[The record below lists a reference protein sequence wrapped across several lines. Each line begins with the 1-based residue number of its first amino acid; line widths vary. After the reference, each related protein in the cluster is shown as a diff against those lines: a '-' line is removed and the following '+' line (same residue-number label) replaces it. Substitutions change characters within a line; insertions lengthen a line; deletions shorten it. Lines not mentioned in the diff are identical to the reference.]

1 MEDVQQVV
9 NVARMYYLRGMKQEE
24 IAKKLKVSRASI
36 SLILTEAKRK
46 GIVEITIHNPM
57 ENDDEISRTLA
68 AQFGIRRCMVV
79 PTSIRETDVLIE
91 LTAARAADI
100 FDEEAQSGDRV
111 GIAWGRT
118 CYAFMSSY
126 QPKHHFQGIEVIPL
140 VGGSNRNLK
149 RYQLNEM
156 VRQFSEKI
164 KGTPAF
170 IHAPAFP
177 SSQKDFELYMNSSS
191 VRQMMN
197 LWSRIDIAVV
207 SVGAPPITR
216 EFDGSKIAARRR
228 KFTDPARMPVGD
240 ICGRYFD
247 ITGTFVEDPDYTRI
261 IGIPVDSLR
270 KIDKVIFVVGG
281 TEKAYPLLGA
291 LKTGLVKTLV
301 TDSQT
306 AMAVLRAR
314 EEEKAGVV
322 TRSIQRLFRTAAR

>member
-1 MEDVQQVV
+1 MEDVQQIV

-46 GIVEITIHNPM
+46 GIVEITIHNPR
-57 ENDDEISRTLA
+57 ENNDEISRALSA
-68 AQFGIRRCMVV
+68 RFAVDRCTVV

-100 FDEEAQSGDRV
+100 FDEEAQNGDTV

-126 QPKHHFQGIEVIPL
+126 QPKHHFQGMQVVPL

-156 VRQFSEKI
+156 VRQFSEKVH
-164 KGTPAF
+164 GAPAF

-177 SSQKDFELYMNSSS
+177 ASQKDFELYMDSSS
-191 VRQMMN
+191 VRQMMG
-197 LWSRIDIAVV
+197 LWKSIDIAVV
-207 SVGAPPITR
+207 SVGAPPISR
-216 EFDGSKIAARRR
+216 EFDGSKIAT
-228 KFTDPARMPVGD
+228 KKGKTTDPARMPVGD

-247 ITGTFVEDPDYTRI
+247 IGGSFVEDPAYRRI

-281 TEKAYPLLGA
+281 TEKAYSLLGA
-291 LKTGLVKTLV
+291 LKTRLVKTLV
-301 TDSQT
+301 TDEQT
-306 AMAVLRAR
+306 ALAVMRAQ
-314 EEEKAGVV
+314 EEEEAGLIM
-322 TRSIQRLFRTAAR
+322 RSIQRLFHR